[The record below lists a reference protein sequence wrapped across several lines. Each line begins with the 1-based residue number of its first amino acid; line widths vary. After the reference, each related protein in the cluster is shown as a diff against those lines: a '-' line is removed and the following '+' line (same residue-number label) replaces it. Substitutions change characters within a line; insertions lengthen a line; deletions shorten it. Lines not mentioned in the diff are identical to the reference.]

1 MNRRITKISVR
12 LLTLLL
18 PSSSPAPAQPTVAP
32 SSGNAPNPDEFLSKV
47 GALNGSGIAL
57 ASESFGSGGYG
68 SIVMYFQHH
77 SGQIR
82 QAQLASNGNWAGG
95 DVTQIVAVDAKNA
108 TPIAAV
114 AYARNNTAAVSVP
127 SCIER
132 ILLTIA

>member
-1 MNRRITKISVR
+1 MK
-12 LLTLLL
+12 
-18 PSSSPAPAQPTVAP
+18 PTTAP
-32 SSGNAPNPDEFLSKV
+32 SSGGAPNPDQFLSQV
-47 GALNGSGIAL
+47 GAFNGSGVAL

-82 QAQLASNGNWAGG
+82 QAQLGSNGDWAGG

-114 AYARNNTAAVSVP
+114 AYARNDTAAVSVLRCME
-127 SCIER
+127 SNFY
-132 ILLTIA
+132 